1 MSTQRSTG
9 ARNATSAEGSA
20 LKLKPKGKAAIK
32 AKAKSKAKAKTKATD
47 KATKKA
53 KAKTKAKVKAQA
65 KVQVK
70 APVGEKTKTKKTSQ
84 RTTPSAERQG
94 SALLQLVRKALEDM
108 KAVDIRVLD
117 VRGISDVTDYM
128 VIAGGTSD
136 RHLRSVADRV
146 VQMCKAAGQ
155 RPLGV
160 EGEQQ
165 GEWVLVDLPDVMVHI
180 MLPRTR
186 ELYQL
191 EQLWDADSIAGR
203 G

>member
-1 MSTQRSTG
+1 MSTTRSNG
-9 ARNATSAEGSA
+9 PR
-20 LKLKPKGKAAIK
+20 KAAATFDGAVK
-32 AKAKSKAKAKTKATD
+32 AKTKTKSRAKTKTSVKSKAKVKTKAALKASS
-47 KATKKA
+47 KATSKSTS
-53 KAKTKAKVKAQA
+53 KAKTPAKKSTHESRSGAGR
-65 KVQVK
+65 KS
-70 APVGEKTKTKKTSQ
+70 P
-84 RTTPSAERQG
+84 P
-94 SALLQLVRKALEDM
+94 LLQLVCKALEDM

-117 VRGISDVTDYM
+117 VRGLSDVTDYM

-191 EQLWDADSIAGR
+191 EQLWDAGSITSR

>member
-1 MSTQRSTG
+1 M
-9 ARNATSAEGSA
+9 
-20 LKLKPKGKAAIK
+20 
-32 AKAKSKAKAKTKATD
+32 
-47 KATKKA
+47 
-53 KAKTKAKVKAQA
+53 
-65 KVQVK
+65 
-70 APVGEKTKTKKTSQ
+70 
-84 RTTPSAERQG
+84 
-94 SALLQLVRKALEDM
+94 LQLVRHALEDM

-117 VRGISDVTDYM
+117 VRGVSDVTDYM

-136 RHLRSVADRV
+136 RHLRSVAERV

-160 EGEQQ
+160 EGERQ

-191 EQLWDADSIAGR
+191 EQLWDAGSTAGR

>member
-1 MSTQRSTG
+1 MSTTRSTG
-9 ARNATSAEGSA
+9 PR
-20 LKLKPKGKAAIK
+20 KAAAIFDSTVK
-32 AKAKSKAKAKTKATD
+32 AKTKTKSRAKTKTPAKSKAKAK
-47 KATKKA
+47 A
-53 KAKTKAKVKAQA
+53 KAALKVTS
-65 KVQVK
+65 
-70 APVGEKTKTKKTSQ
+70 KTKTPAKKSKRLSRPITEQDS
-84 RTTPSAERQG
+84 PP
-94 SALLQLVRKALEDM
+94 LLSLVRKALEDM

-117 VRGISDVTDYM
+117 VRGLSDVTDYM

-191 EQLWDADSIAGR
+191 EQLWDAGSITSR